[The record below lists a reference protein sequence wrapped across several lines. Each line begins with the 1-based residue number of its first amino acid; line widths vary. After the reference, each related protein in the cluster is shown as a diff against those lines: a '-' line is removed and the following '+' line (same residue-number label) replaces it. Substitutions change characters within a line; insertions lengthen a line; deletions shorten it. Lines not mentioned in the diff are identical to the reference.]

1 MYINEPNHHQST
13 QDSILTQNANKA
25 ERKLQRLTARKFKL
39 RWILAISCL
48 PLFGIYTAFGI
59 APQTLTTNIAT
70 SMVVEEVS
78 LPTLDQA
85 LNDEANLAEKFW
97 YKDYVRRDDTLQS
110 VLTRL
115 NIRNRDALEFIRSNS
130 VASEI
135 ARSIIPGRQVKSE
148 TDTDGNLFHFEYQI
162 SADQFLTI
170 TKTADG
176 YEAHQ
181 DERILEIRPVLKSAK
196 INSSLF
202 GATDAANIPDHI
214 AIQLADIFESEINF
228 HTDLRRG
235 DRFNVIYEGSYDQGE
250 LIKSGEVLAAEFVN
264 NGKVYRAVG
273 FRDSNNQMQ
282 YYTPE
287 GKSIHK
293 SFLRSPLEFS
303 RVSSGFSVA
312 RFHPVLQRMR
322 AHKGVDFAA
331 PTGTRI
337 KASADAVVD
346 FVGTK
351 GGYGNVII
359 LKHDNGISTVYGHL
373 SRFAPELR
381 RGSKVTQGQM
391 IGFVGMSGVAT
402 GPHLHYEFL
411 INGKHQDPMKV
422 ALPKNN
428 TIQGGNKAQFETI
441 SNQMM
446 AQLRLLGTSNIA
458 ALE

>member
-1 MYINEPNHHQST
+1 
-13 QDSILTQNANKA
+13 
-25 ERKLQRLTARKFKL
+25 
-39 RWILAISCL
+39 
-48 PLFGIYTAFGI
+48 
-59 APQTLTTNIAT
+59 
-70 SMVVEEVS
+70 
-78 LPTLDQA
+78 
-85 LNDEANLAEKFW
+85 
-97 YKDYVRRDDTLQS
+97 
-110 VLTRL
+110 
-115 NIRNRDALEFIRSNS
+115 
-130 VASEI
+130 
-135 ARSIIPGRQVKSE
+135 
-148 TDTDGNLFHFEYQI
+148 
-162 SADQFLTI
+162 
-170 TKTADG
+170 
-176 YEAHQ
+176 
-181 DERILEIRPVLKSAK
+181 
-196 INSSLF
+196 
-202 GATDAANIPDHI
+202 
-214 AIQLADIFESEINF
+214 
-228 HTDLRRG
+228 
-235 DRFNVIYEGSYDQGE
+235 
-250 LIKSGEVLAAEFVN
+250 
-264 NGKVYRAVG
+264 
-273 FRDSNNQMQ
+273 
-282 YYTPE
+282 
-287 GKSIHK
+287 
-293 SFLRSPLEFS
+293 
-303 RVSSGFSVA
+303 
-312 RFHPVLQRMR
+312 MR

>member
-25 ERKLQRLTARKFKL
+25 ERKLQRLTERKFKL

-115 NIRNRDALEFIRSNS
+115 NIRNRDALEFIRSDS

-162 SADQFLTI
+162 SANQFLTI

-428 TIQGGNKAQFETI
+428 TIQAGNKAQFETI

>member
-115 NIRNRDALEFIRSNS
+115 NIRNRDALEFIRSDS

-162 SADQFLTI
+162 SANQFLTI

-312 RFHPVLQRMR
+312 RFHPVLQRIR

>member
-1 MYINEPNHHQST
+1 VYINEPNHHQST

-25 ERKLQRLTARKFKL
+25 ERKLQRLTERKFKL

-115 NIRNRDALEFIRSNS
+115 NIRNRDALEFIRSDS

-346 FVGTK
+346 FVCTK

>member
-25 ERKLQRLTARKFKL
+25 ERKLQRLTERKFKL

-115 NIRNRDALEFIRSNS
+115 NIRNRDALEFIRSDS

-162 SADQFLTI
+162 SANQFLTI

-446 AQLRLLGTSNIA
+446 AQLRLLGTSNFA

>member
-1 MYINEPNHHQST
+1 VYINEPNHHQST

-115 NIRNRDALEFIRSNS
+115 NIRNRDALEFIRSDS

-312 RFHPVLQRMR
+312 RFHPVLQRIR

>member
-1 MYINEPNHHQST
+1 VDINEPNHHQSP
-13 QDSILTQNANKA
+13 QNSILTQNANKA
-25 ERKLQRLTARKFKL
+25 ELKQQRLSERKFKL
-39 RWILAISCL
+39 RWVLAISCL

-59 APQTLTTNIAT
+59 APQTLTSNIAT

-78 LPTLDQA
+78 LPAAEQA
-85 LNDEANLAEKFW
+85 QNDDTNLTEMFW

-110 VLTRL
+110 VLARV
-115 NIRNRDALEFIRSNS
+115 NIRNRDALDFIRTDS

-135 ARSIIPGRQVKSE
+135 ARSIIPGRQVKAE
-148 TDTDGNLFHFEYQI
+148 TDADGNLFHFEYQI
-162 SADQFLTI
+162 NPDAFLTI

-176 YEAHQ
+176 YSAKQ
-181 DERILEIRPVLKSAK
+181 DDRVLEVRPILKSAK
-196 INSSLF
+196 ITSSLF
-202 GATDAANIPDHI
+202 GATDAANIPDNI

-235 DRFNVIYEGSYDQGE
+235 DHFNVIYEGSYDQGE
-250 LIKSGEVLAAEFVN
+250 LVKVGEVLAAEFVN
-264 NGKVYRAVG
+264 DGKVYRAVG
-273 FRDSNNQMQ
+273 FRDDNNQMQ

-287 GKSIHK
+287 GKSTHK

-346 FVGTK
+346 FVGQK
-351 GGYGNVII
+351 GGYGNVIV
-359 LKHDNGISTVYGHL
+359 LKHANGVSTLYGHL

-381 RGSKVTQGQM
+381 RGAKITQGQM

-411 INGKHQDPMKV
+411 INGQHQDPMKV
-422 ALPKNN
+422 ALPKAN
-428 TIQGGNKAQFETI
+428 ILQGSNKAKFEST
-441 SNQMM
+441 SSQMT

>member
-110 VLTRL
+110 VLSRL
-115 NIRNRDALEFIRSNS
+115 NIRNRDALEFIRSDS

>member
-1 MYINEPNHHQST
+1 VYINEPNHHQST

-25 ERKLQRLTARKFKL
+25 ERKLQRLTERKFKL

-115 NIRNRDALEFIRSNS
+115 NIRNRDALEFIRSDS

-287 GKSIHK
+287 G
-293 SFLRSPLEFS
+293 
-303 RVSSGFSVA
+303 
-312 RFHPVLQRMR
+312 
-322 AHKGVDFAA
+322 
-331 PTGTRI
+331 
-337 KASADAVVD
+337 
-346 FVGTK
+346 
-351 GGYGNVII
+351 
-359 LKHDNGISTVYGHL
+359 
-373 SRFAPELR
+373 
-381 RGSKVTQGQM
+381 
-391 IGFVGMSGVAT
+391 
-402 GPHLHYEFL
+402 
-411 INGKHQDPMKV
+411 
-422 ALPKNN
+422 
-428 TIQGGNKAQFETI
+428 
-441 SNQMM
+441 
-446 AQLRLLGTSNIA
+446 
-458 ALE
+458 

>member
-1 MYINEPNHHQST
+1 MDINEPNHHQSP
-13 QDSILTQNANKA
+13 QNSILTQNANKA
-25 ERKLQRLTARKFKL
+25 ERKQQRLSERKFKL
-39 RWILAISCL
+39 RWVLAISCL

-59 APQTLTTNIAT
+59 APQTLTSNIAT

-78 LPTLDQA
+78 LPAAEQVQ
-85 LNDEANLAEKFW
+85 NDDANLTERFW

-110 VLTRL
+110 VLARV
-115 NIRNRDALEFIRSNS
+115 NIRNRDALDFIRTDS

-135 ARSIIPGRQVKSE
+135 ARSIIPGRQVKAE
-148 TDTDGNLFHFEYQI
+148 TDADGNLFHFEYQI
-162 SADQFLTI
+162 NADAFLTI

-176 YEAHQ
+176 YSAKQ
-181 DERILEIRPVLKSAK
+181 DDRVLEVRPILKSAK
-196 INSSLF
+196 ITSSLF
-202 GATDAANIPDHI
+202 GATDAANIPDNI

-235 DRFNVIYEGSYDQGE
+235 DHFNVIYEGSYDQGE
-250 LIKSGEVLAAEFVN
+250 LVKVGEVLAAEFVN
-264 NGKVYRAVG
+264 DGKVYRAVG
-273 FRDSNNQMQ
+273 FRDGNNQMQ

-287 GKSIHK
+287 GKSTHK

-346 FVGTK
+346 FVGQK
-351 GGYGNVII
+351 GGYGNVIV
-359 LKHDNGISTVYGHL
+359 LKHANGVSTLYGHL

-381 RGSKVTQGQM
+381 RGAKITQGQM

-411 INGKHQDPMKV
+411 INGQHQDPMKV
-422 ALPKNN
+422 ALPKAN
-428 TIQGGNKAQFETI
+428 ILQGSNKAKFEST
-441 SNQMM
+441 SSQMT

>member
-25 ERKLQRLTARKFKL
+25 ERKLQRLTERKFKL

-115 NIRNRDALEFIRSNS
+115 NIRNRDALEFIRSDS

>member
-115 NIRNRDALEFIRSNS
+115 NIRNRDALEFIRSDS

>member
-13 QDSILTQNANKA
+13 QDAILTQNANKA
-25 ERKLQRLTARKFKL
+25 ERKLQRLTERKFKL

-115 NIRNRDALEFIRSNS
+115 NIRNRDALEFIRSDS

-202 GATDAANIPDHI
+202 GATDSANIPDHI

>member
-1 MYINEPNHHQST
+1 MYINEPDHHQST
-13 QDSILTQNANKA
+13 QDSILTQNTNKA
-25 ERKLQRLTARKFKL
+25 ERKLQRLSARKFKL
-39 RWILAISCL
+39 RWILTISCL

-59 APQTLTTNIAT
+59 APQTLTTNIET

-78 LPTLDQA
+78 LPALEQA
-85 LNDEANLAEKFW
+85 LNNEIGLTEKFW

-110 VLTRL
+110 VLARL
-115 NIRNRDALEFIRSNS
+115 NIRNRDAIEFIRADST
-130 VASEI
+130 ASQI

-148 TDTDGNLFHFEYQI
+148 TDADGNLFHFEYQI
-162 SADQFLTI
+162 STDQFLTI

-181 DERILEIRPVLKSAK
+181 DNHDLEIRPVLKSAK

-202 GATDAANIPDHI
+202 GATDAANIPDYI

-235 DRFNVIYEGSYDQGE
+235 DQFNVIYEGSYDQGE
-250 LIKSGEVLAAEFVN
+250 LIKSGDVLAAEFIN

-312 RFHPVLQRMR
+312 RFHPVLQTMR

-351 GGYGNVII
+351 GGYGNVIV
-359 LKHDNGISTVYGHL
+359 LKHANGVSTVYGHL

-391 IGFVGMSGVAT
+391 IGFVGMTGVAT

-428 TIQGGNKAQFETI
+428 TIQGGNKAQFEAI